1 MYGLFLGCER
11 VGRGRE
17 RRGAFDLDWAV
28 CEEFCF

>member
-1 MYGLFLGCER
+1 MYGLFFGCER

-17 RRGAFDLDWAV
+17 GRGAFDLDWAV